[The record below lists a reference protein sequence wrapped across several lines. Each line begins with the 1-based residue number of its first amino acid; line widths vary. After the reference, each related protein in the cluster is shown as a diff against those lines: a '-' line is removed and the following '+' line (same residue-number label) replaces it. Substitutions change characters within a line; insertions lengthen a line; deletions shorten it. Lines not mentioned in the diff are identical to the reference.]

1 MLYYINVFM
10 SPFTLSLHLF
20 FDRPLF
26 LRRAVAS
33 NGRAS
38 NRHAPN
44 WENAPNCRAPNWHR
58 VEMGRDQLDRV
69 KQARVKKYAP
79 NWIPVHFG
87 ASFLT
92 RACLTRSSW
101 TRPTSTRCQ
110 FGARQFGAFFQF
122 GACQFDAR
130 PFEAFCNGNRQHA
143 AHFMPHV
150 TISSTN
156 SSSTV

>member
-1 MLYYINVFM
+1 MY
-10 SPFTLSLHLF
+10 
-20 FDRPLF
+20 
-26 LRRAVAS
+26 
-33 NGRAS
+33 
-38 NRHAPN
+38 
-44 WENAPNCRAPNWHR
+44 
-58 VEMGRDQLDRV
+58 
-69 KQARVKKYAP
+69 ARGYVP
-79 NWIPVHFG
+79 GIPVHFG

-101 TRPTSTRCQ
+101 ARPTSTRCQ